1 MAQESRRKCGFRK
14 VGATYLTGKGLAVSC
29 KRLPFP
35 ITTCPHCGEGIK
47 ISRAMRLLSSTALF
61 KDAKA
66 CPDKKCKCPLAHGES
81 LGQVGLMLVGMNH
94 YKKPEDFVLE
104 AERLGVSKRIPRVP
118 KGLEIGKTWVF
129 LAHKKAVEIYANDTL
144 LPKLRIE
151 KRVPGV
157 FYAFIPQAI
166 EMLVDGTYSTAQR
179 KELKERGFTLVDVP
193 TDDPDH
199 H

>member
-1 MAQESRRKCGFRK
+1 M
-14 VGATYLTGKGLAVSC
+14 
-29 KRLPFP
+29 
-35 ITTCPHCGEGIK
+35 
-47 ISRAMRLLSSTALF
+47 
-61 KDAKA
+61 
-66 CPDKKCKCPLAHGES
+66 
-81 LGQVGLMLVGMNH
+81 
-94 YKKPEDFVLE
+94 LE
-104 AERLGVSKRIPRVP
+104 AERLGVSKRIPRIP

-166 EMLVDGTYSTAQR
+166 EMIVDGTYGEDER
-179 KELKERGFTLVDVP
+179 EKLEERGFTLVDVP
-193 TDDPDH
+193 TNDPDH